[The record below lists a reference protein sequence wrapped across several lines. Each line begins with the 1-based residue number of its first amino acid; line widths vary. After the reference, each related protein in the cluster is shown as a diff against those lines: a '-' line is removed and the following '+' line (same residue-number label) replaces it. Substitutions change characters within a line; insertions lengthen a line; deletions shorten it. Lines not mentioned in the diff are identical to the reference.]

1 MDADKLRSRL
11 TELNTKAYYLLVAL
25 SFLYRTNPALSF
37 KLALTLTAFVAALPV
52 QDYVHSERALM
63 CLRIFKITFLTAAFA
78 CTIWWIWDAAPAHQG
93 LAPGTW
99 PGT

>member
-1 MDADKLRSRL
+1 MDTDRVRSRL

-52 QDYVHSERALM
+52 QDYVQSERALRF
-63 CLRIFKITFLTAAFA
+63 LRNFKITFLTAAFA
-78 CTIWWIWDAAPAHQG
+78 CTVWWVWCTAPALQR
-93 LAPGTW
+93 P
-99 PGT
+99 